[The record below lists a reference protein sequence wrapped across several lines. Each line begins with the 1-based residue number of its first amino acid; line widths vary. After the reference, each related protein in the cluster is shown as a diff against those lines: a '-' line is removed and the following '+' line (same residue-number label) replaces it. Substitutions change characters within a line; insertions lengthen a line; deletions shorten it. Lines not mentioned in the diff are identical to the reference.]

1 MMEDKLMDARIK
13 ALLMAARTMAFVI
26 CTITVAMIAGLFV
39 SNEIIDNKDVFG
51 LLSYVMTSV
60 VGAVAGSYA
69 TLMGM
74 KGELVPPPPE
84 DRNDPEPE
92 PVAPVAPEPD
102 PLPLTPDMVAPKT
115 YDDPQATVFIDTPEE
130 GDDADPQATVFI
142 DTPEDDDDDDMEPW
156 EKYRND
162 MRYDANGD
170 GVVDELDFPDWR
182 SAGK

>member
-1 MMEDKLMDARIK
+1 MDMEDKLLVARIK
-13 ALLMAARTMAFVI
+13 ALWLAACVMAFVI
-26 CTITVAMIAGLFV
+26 VAITCAMIVGLFV
-39 SNEIIDNKDVFG
+39 SNDIIDNKDVFG

-84 DRNDPEPE
+84 DRNDPDPE
-92 PVAPVAPEPD
+92 PVTIAEETVVAQPVQVAPLVTQDEPI
-102 PLPLTPDMVAPKT
+102 L
-115 YDDPQATVFIDTPEE
+115 
-130 GDDADPQATVFI
+130 ADN
-142 DTPEDDDDDDMEPW
+142 EDDDDDDDDMAPW

-162 MRYDANGD
+162 LRYDANGD

-182 SAGK
+182 NPNQ

>member
-1 MMEDKLMDARIK
+1 MEDKLLEARIK
-13 ALLMAARTMAFVI
+13 ALLLAAKTMAFVI
-26 CTITVAMIAGLFV
+26 IAITCAMIVGLFV

-74 KGELVPPPPE
+74 KGELVPPPPPE

-92 PVAPVAPEPD
+92 PDPVVQRPAPLDLTPEMQPVDAPVDE
-102 PLPLTPDMVAPKT
+102 
-115 YDDPQATVFIDTPEE
+115 
-130 GDDADPQATVFI
+130 
-142 DTPEDDDDDDMEPW
+142 PEDDDDDDMEPW
-156 EKYRND
+156 EKYRGD
-162 MRYDANGD
+162 LRYDANGD

>member
-26 CTITVAMIAGLFV
+26 CTITIAMIAGLFV
-39 SNEIIDNKDVFG
+39 SNEVIDNKDVFG

-92 PVAPVAPEPD
+92 PEPAPVPPAPLD
-102 PLPLTPDMVAPKT
+102 LTPEMQPEAPKA
-115 YDDPQATVFIDTPEE
+115 YDDPQATVFIDE
-130 GDDADPQATVFI
+130 
-142 DTPEDDDDDDMEPW
+142 PEDDDDDDMEPW

-162 MRYDANGD
+162 LRYDSNGD
-170 GVVDELDFPDWR
+170 GVVDENDFPDWR

>member
-1 MMEDKLMDARIK
+1 MDDKLLEARIK
-13 ALLMAARTMAFVI
+13 ALLLAAKTMAFVI
-26 CTITVAMIAGLFV
+26 VTITCAMIAGLFV
-39 SNEIIDNKDVFG
+39 ANEIIDNKDVFG

-84 DRNDPEPE
+84 DRDDPEPE
-92 PVAPVAPEPD
+92 PAPEPMAPPPAPVAAPEPE
-102 PLPLTPDMVAPKT
+102 LELTEAV
-115 YDDPQATVFIDTPEE
+115 V
-130 GDDADPQATVFI
+130 
-142 DTPEDDDDDDMEPW
+142 EDDDDDDDLAPW

-162 MRYDANGD
+162 LRYDANGD
-170 GVVDELDFPDWR
+170 GVVDEDDFPDWR

>member
-1 MMEDKLMDARIK
+1 MEDKLLDARIK
-13 ALLMAARTMAFVI
+13 ALWLAARTMAFVI
-26 CTITVAMIAGLFV
+26 VAITCAMIVGLFV
-39 SNEIIDNKDVFG
+39 SNEVIDNKDVFG

-84 DRNDPEPE
+84 DRDDPEPE
-92 PVAPVAPEPD
+92 PEPVVQRPS
-102 PLPLTPDMVAPKT
+102 PLDLTPAMETEAPKT

-130 GDDADPQATVFI
+130 
-142 DTPEDDDDDDMEPW
+142 EDDDDDDMEPW
-156 EKYRND
+156 EKYRGD
-162 MRYDANGD
+162 LRYDLNGD
-170 GVVDELDFPDWR
+170 GVIDELDFPDWR

>member
-1 MMEDKLMDARIK
+1 MEDKLLEARIT
-13 ALLMAARTMAFVI
+13 ALLLAAKTMAFVI
-26 CTITVAMIAGLFV
+26 VAITCAMIVGLFV
-39 SNEIIDNKDVFG
+39 ANEVIDNKDVFG

-92 PVAPVAPEPD
+92 PEPVVQNPAPLE
-102 PLPLTPDMVAPKT
+102 LTPAMEPKT
-115 YDDPQATVFIDTPEE
+115 YDDPQATVFIDEPE
-130 GDDADPQATVFI
+130 
-142 DTPEDDDDDDMEPW
+142 EDDDDDDMAPW
-156 EKYRND
+156 EKYRGD
-162 MRYDANGD
+162 LRYDANGD
-170 GVVDELDFPDWR
+170 GVVDENDFPDWR

>member
-1 MMEDKLMDARIK
+1 MEDKLMDARIK

-39 SNEIIDNKDVFG
+39 SNEVIDNKDVFG

-84 DRNDPEPE
+84 DRDDPEPE
-92 PVAPVAPEPD
+92 PAPEPMAPPPAPVAPEPE
-102 PLPLTPDMVAPKT
+102 LELTEPVED
-115 YDDPQATVFIDTPEE
+115 
-130 GDDADPQATVFI
+130 
-142 DTPEDDDDDDMEPW
+142 DDDDDDMEPW
-156 EKYRND
+156 EKYRGD
-162 MRYDANGD
+162 LRYDANGD
-170 GVVDELDFPDWR
+170 GVVDENDFPDWR

>member
-1 MMEDKLMDARIK
+1 MNMEDKLMDARIK

-84 DRNDPEPE
+84 DRDDPEPE
-92 PVAPVAPEPD
+92 EPVAPEPD

-115 YDDPQATVFIDTPEE
+115 YDDPQATVFIDTPE
-130 GDDADPQATVFI
+130 
-142 DTPEDDDDDDMEPW
+142 DDDDDDMEPW

-162 MRYDANGD
+162 LRYDANGD
-170 GVVDELDFPDWR
+170 GVVDADDFPDWR

>member
-1 MMEDKLMDARIK
+1 MEDKLMDARIK

-39 SNEIIDNKDVFG
+39 SNEVIDNKDVFG

-92 PVAPVAPEPD
+92 PEPEASPAYGSDIMPFVPYND
-102 PLPLTPDMVAPKT
+102 PNG
-115 YDDPQATVFIDTPEE
+115 TVFIDE
-130 GDDADPQATVFI
+130 
-142 DTPEDDDDDDMEPW
+142 PEDDDDDDMEPW

-162 MRYDANGD
+162 LRYDANGD
-170 GVVDELDFPDWR
+170 GVVDENDFPDWR

>member
-26 CTITVAMIAGLFV
+26 CTITIAMIAGLFV
-39 SNEIIDNKDVFG
+39 SNEVIDNKDVFG

-69 TLMGM
+69 TLIGL
-74 KGELVPPPPE
+74 KVELVTPPPE

-92 PVAPVAPEPD
+92 PEPA
-102 PLPLTPDMVAPKT
+102 PLPPAPLDLTPEMEPEAPKT
-115 YDDPQATVFIDTPEE
+115 YNDPQATVFIDEPE
-130 GDDADPQATVFI
+130 
-142 DTPEDDDDDDMEPW
+142 EDDDDDDDLEPW

-162 MRYDANGD
+162 MRYDINGD
-170 GVVDELDFPDWR
+170 GVVDENDFPDWR

>member
-26 CTITVAMIAGLFV
+26 CTITIAMIAGLFV
-39 SNEIIDNKDVFG
+39 SNEVIDNKDVFG

-92 PVAPVAPEPD
+92 PEPAPVPPAPLD
-102 PLPLTPDMVAPKT
+102 LTPEMQPEAPKT
-115 YDDPQATVFIDTPEE
+115 YDDPQATVFIDEPE
-130 GDDADPQATVFI
+130 
-142 DTPEDDDDDDMEPW
+142 DDDDDMEPW

>member
-1 MMEDKLMDARIK
+1 MEDKLMDARIK

-26 CTITVAMIAGLFV
+26 CTITIAMIAGLFV

-74 KGELVPPPPE
+74 KGELVPSPPE

-92 PVAPVAPEPD
+92 EPAPA
-102 PLPLTPDMVAPKT
+102 PLPPLDLTPEMQPEAPKV
-115 YDDPQATVFIDTPEE
+115 YDDPQATVFIDE
-130 GDDADPQATVFI
+130 
-142 DTPEDDDDDDMEPW
+142 PEDDDDDDMEPW
-156 EKYRND
+156 EKYRGD
-162 MRYDANGD
+162 LRYDINGD
-170 GVVDELDFPDWR
+170 GVVDENDFPDWR

>member
-1 MMEDKLMDARIK
+1 MEDKLMDARIK

-26 CTITVAMIAGLFV
+26 CTITIAMIAGLFV

-74 KGELVPPPPE
+74 KGELAPPPPE

-92 PVAPVAPEPD
+92 EPAPA
-102 PLPLTPDMVAPKT
+102 PLPPFDLTPDMQPEAPKA
-115 YDDPQATVFIDTPEE
+115 YDDPQATVFID
-130 GDDADPQATVFI
+130 
-142 DTPEDDDDDDMEPW
+142 EDDDDDDMAPW
-156 EKYRND
+156 EKYRGD
-162 MRYDANGD
+162 LRYDINGD
-170 GVVDELDFPDWR
+170 GIVDENDFPDWR

>member
-26 CTITVAMIAGLFV
+26 CTITIAMIVGLFV

-74 KGELVPPPPE
+74 KGELVPPAPE

-92 PVAPVAPEPD
+92 EPAPA
-102 PLPLTPDMVAPKT
+102 PLPPLDLTPDMQPEASKA
-115 YDDPQATVFIDTPEE
+115 YDDPQATVFID
-130 GDDADPQATVFI
+130 
-142 DTPEDDDDDDMEPW
+142 EDDDDDDMAPW
-156 EKYRND
+156 EKYRGD
-162 MRYDANGD
+162 LRYDINGD
-170 GVVDELDFPDWR
+170 GIVDENDFPDWR

>member
-1 MMEDKLMDARIK
+1 MEDKLMDARIK

-26 CTITVAMIAGLFV
+26 CTITIAMIAGLFV

-92 PVAPVAPEPD
+92 EPAPA
-102 PLPLTPDMVAPKT
+102 PLPPLDLTPDMAPKT
-115 YDDPQATVFIDTPEE
+115 YDDPQATVFIDE
-130 GDDADPQATVFI
+130 
-142 DTPEDDDDDDMEPW
+142 PEDDDDDDMEPW
-156 EKYRND
+156 EKYRGD
-162 MRYDANGD
+162 LRYDANGD
-170 GVVDELDFPDWR
+170 GVVDENDFPDWR
-182 SAGK
+182 SAGQ

>member
-1 MMEDKLMDARIK
+1 MEDKLMDARIK

-26 CTITVAMIAGLFV
+26 CTITIAMIAGLFV

-92 PVAPVAPEPD
+92 PEPAPVPPAPLD
-102 PLPLTPDMVAPKT
+102 LTPEMQPEAPKT
-115 YDDPQATVFIDTPEE
+115 YDDPQATVFIDE
-130 GDDADPQATVFI
+130 
-142 DTPEDDDDDDMEPW
+142 PEDDDDDDMEPW

>member
-1 MMEDKLMDARIK
+1 MDDKLLEARIK
-13 ALLMAARTMAFVI
+13 ALLMAAKTMAFVI
-26 CTITVAMIAGLFV
+26 VAITCAMIVGLFM
-39 SNEIIDNKDVFG
+39 SNEVIDNKDVFG

-92 PVAPVAPEPD
+92 EPSPAPAPTPVP
-102 PLPLTPDMVAPKT
+102 PLDLTPSMETEEPKK
-115 YDDPQATVFIDTPEE
+115 YDDPQATVFV
-130 GDDADPQATVFI
+130 DDI
-142 DTPEDDDDDDMEPW
+142 EDDDDDEMEPW
-156 EKYRND
+156 EKYRGD
-162 MRYDANGD
+162 LRYDANGD

>member
-1 MMEDKLMDARIK
+1 MNMEDKLMDARIK

-26 CTITVAMIAGLFV
+26 CTITIAMIAGLFV

-84 DRNDPEPE
+84 DRDDPE

-102 PLPLTPDMVAPKT
+102 PLPLTPDMVAPKV
-115 YDDPQATVFIDTPEE
+115 YDDPQATVFIDTPE
-130 GDDADPQATVFI
+130 
-142 DTPEDDDDDDMEPW
+142 EDDDDDDMEPW

-162 MRYDANGD
+162 LRYDANGD
-170 GVVDELDFPDWR
+170 GVVDENDFPDWR

>member
-1 MMEDKLMDARIK
+1 MEDKLLDARIK
-13 ALLMAARTMAFVI
+13 ALWLAARTMAFVI
-26 CTITVAMIAGLFV
+26 VAITCALIVGLFV
-39 SNEIIDNKDVFG
+39 SNEVIDNKDVFG

-92 PVAPVAPEPD
+92 EPAPAPVP
-102 PLPLTPDMVAPKT
+102 PLDLTPDMEPVEPAAE
-115 YDDPQATVFIDTPEE
+115 D
-130 GDDADPQATVFI
+130 
-142 DTPEDDDDDDMEPW
+142 DDDDDDMEPW

-162 MRYDANGD
+162 LRYDENGD

>member
-1 MMEDKLMDARIK
+1 MDDKLLEARIK
-13 ALLMAARTMAFVI
+13 ALLLAAKTMAFVI
-26 CTITVAMIAGLFV
+26 VAITCAMIVGLFI

-74 KGELVPPPPE
+74 KGDLVPPPPE

-92 PVAPVAPEPD
+92 PVAPVAPQPD
-102 PLPLTPDMVAPKT
+102 PLPLTPDMVAPAPR
-115 YDDPQATVFIDTPEE
+115 YNDPSGTVFISE
-130 GDDADPQATVFI
+130 A
-142 DTPEDDDDDDMEPW
+142 DDDDDDDEMEPW
-156 EKYRND
+156 EKYRGD
-162 MRYDANGD
+162 LRYDANGD

>member
-1 MMEDKLMDARIK
+1 MEDKLMDARIR

-26 CTITVAMIAGLFV
+26 VAITVAMIVGLFV

-92 PVAPVAPEPD
+92 PAAPVAPEPD
-102 PLPLTPDMVAPKT
+102 PLPLTPDMVVSDIDRTIPAGVVFA
-115 YDDPQATVFIDTPEE
+115 DDDN
-130 GDDADPQATVFI
+130 
-142 DTPEDDDDDDMEPW
+142 DDDDDDMEPW

>member
-1 MMEDKLMDARIK
+1 MEDKLLDARIK
-13 ALLMAARTMAFVI
+13 ALWLAARTMAFVI
-26 CTITVAMIAGLFV
+26 VAITCAMFAGLFV
-39 SNEIIDNKDVFG
+39 SNEVIDNKDVFG

-74 KGELVPPPPE
+74 KGELVPPAPE

-92 PVAPVAPEPD
+92 PEPA
-102 PLPLTPDMVAPKT
+102 PLPPAPLDLTPEAELVEA
-115 YDDPQATVFIDTPEE
+115 AE
-130 GDDADPQATVFI
+130 
-142 DTPEDDDDDDMEPW
+142 EDDDDDDMEPW

-162 MRYDANGD
+162 MRYDINGD
-170 GVVDELDFPDWR
+170 GVVDENDFPDWR